1 MRVMREAMAADL
13 ETHGR
18 PPFPPVG
25 TGGARPRA
33 QRGTGPSPSAE
44 RQEPGGAPPRSGR
57 SRWTGRRALVAAA
70 LVLFLLVTADVLL
83 SGPLRAFDSRFAFG
97 PWHDADPLLDRLSR
111 TVLRLGQRAWV
122 SPVLLGVAGVLALRR
137 RRWRP
142 LVVAGLGLLVLNVV
156 AGALKLGLG
165 RSNPYSGSDQL
176 FVGGT
181 EYPGGHAS
189 NTVLTW
195 GLLCWVLARY
205 SRVRVR
211 RWPAVSVVALI
222 TLLVVAAGL
231 YLDWHWFSDQVGGVL
246 LGAVLLGVIAE
257 VDERAPAGVGLRSLP
272 AVLLGRR
279 PAQPSGSRPSAAP
292 ASASAEPGHGF
303 PALVPPATRLPQSAQ
318 STQSSQS
325 TQSTQS
331 TRPAAPAA
339 CSEGHPPHAHRPAR
353 VVAVVVTHRRRDLLR
368 ACLAAV
374 EGQTRRPDVVVVVD
388 NASDDGTAEQ
398 VRAEHP
404 AADLLV
410 LTRNTGGAG
419 GFAAGL
425 AHALD
430 RHAPDLL
437 WLLDDDC
444 VPHPTALARLL
455 DVAGSDLAPAL
466 VASRVVWTDGRD
478 HPMNT
483 PRPRPLPRPGERAR
497 AAAHLC
503 VPIRSASFVSVLVDA
518 GALRAEGLPVADYF
532 LWNDDFEL
540 TLRLLRRRTGVLC
553 PGSVV
558 EHRTRVFG
566 GPESDPGE
574 RFVHE
579 VRNKLWLL
587 RLSPGLSA
595 PERVLYA
602 GATGRHWLRTIARSP
617 RRGVL
622 LRGLAHGLAAGLRD
636 RPRPNAEVLAGL
648 GVDLPADPKARGGL
662 GPAEEAGAP
671 APDPLGGSTR

>member
-1 MRVMREAMAADL
+1 MA
-13 ETHGR
+13 
-18 PPFPPVG
+18 V
-25 TGGARPRA
+25 
-33 QRGTGPSPSAE
+33 
-44 RQEPGGAPPRSGR
+44 
-57 SRWTGRRALVAAA
+57 A

-83 SGPLRAFDSRFAFG
+83 SGPLRAFDSRFAFDS
-97 PWHDADPLLDRLSR
+97 WHDADPTLDRLSR
-111 TVLRLGQRAWV
+111 ALLRLGQRAWV
-122 SPVLLGVAGVLALRR
+122 SPVLLGVAAVLALRR
-137 RRWRP
+137 RAWRP
-142 LVVAGLGLLVLNVV
+142 LAVAGLGLLVLNVV

-211 RWPAVSVVALI
+211 RLPAAAAVVVL
-222 TLLVVAAGL
+222 TVLVTAAGL

-257 VDERAPAGVGLRSLP
+257 VDERAPAGVGLRSRR
-272 AVLLGRR
+272 AVRGRR
-279 PAQPSGSRPSAAP
+279 RAAQPSATVASPSRPSPVPSSSAVRPESAAP
-292 ASASAEPGHGF
+292 P
-303 PALVPPATRLPQSAQ
+303 
-318 STQSSQS
+318 
-325 TQSTQS
+325 
-331 TRPAAPAA
+331 
-339 CSEGHPPHAHRPAR
+339 PAR
-353 VVAVVVTHRRRDLLR
+353 VVAVVVTHRRPELLR

-374 EGQTRRPDVVVVVD
+374 EAQTRRPDVVVVVD
-388 NASDDGTAEQ
+388 NASADGTAEQ

-404 AADLLV
+404 SADLLV
-410 LTRNTGGAG
+410 LARNTGGAG
-419 GFAAGL
+419 GFTAGL
-425 AHALD
+425 AHALA
-430 RHAPDLL
+430 HHSPDLL

-444 VPHPTALARLL
+444 VPRPTALARLL
-455 DVAGSDLAPAL
+455 DVATSDLSPAL
-466 VASRVVWTDGRD
+466 VASKVVWTDGRD

-518 GALRAEGLPVADYF
+518 DALRAAGLPVADYF

-540 TLRLLRRRTGVLC
+540 TLRLLRTRTGVLC

-558 EHRTRVFG
+558 EHRTRAFA
-566 GPESDPGE
+566 GPETDPGE

-587 RLSPGLSA
+587 RLSSGLSA

-602 GATGRHWLRTIARSP
+602 GATARHWLRTIVRSS

-622 LRGLAHGLAAGLRD
+622 LRGLAHGLVQGLRE

-648 GVDLPADPKARGGL
+648 GLDLPPDPAADRRTSTPQTRTAT
-662 GPAEEAGAP
+662 PDAP
-671 APDPLGGSTR
+671 AATSPPVADSLGGSPP

>member
-1 MRVMREAMAADL
+1 MSADL
-13 ETHGR
+13 ETPGR
-18 PPFPPVG
+18 PQSPP
-25 TGGARPRA
+25 GGPGATHPRPPSAARPR
-33 QRGTGPSPSAE
+33 QRVDGRDEQWDEHADDSRPADPARWSA
-44 RQEPGGAPPRSGR
+44 GR
-57 SRWTGRRALVAAA
+57 RRARRALLAAGA
-70 LVLFLLVTADVLL
+70 VVFLLVTADVLL
-83 SGPLRAFDSRFAFG
+83 SGPLRAFDSRFAFDA
-97 PWHDADPLLDRLSR
+97 WHGADPTLNRLSR
-111 TVLRLGQRAWV
+111 ALLPLGQRAWV
-122 SPVLLGVAGVLALRR
+122 SPVLLGVSVLLAARR
-137 RRWRP
+137 RSWRP
-142 LVVAGLGLLVLNVV
+142 LVVAGLGLLALNVV
-156 AGALKLGLG
+156 AGALKLGIG
-165 RSNPYSGSDQL
+165 RSNPYSGSDHL

-189 NTVLTW
+189 NVVLTW

-205 SRVRVR
+205 SRLRVR
-211 RWPAVSVVALI
+211 PWVAAGAVAVP
-222 TLLVVAAGL
+222 TLLVTGAGL

-257 VDERAPAGVGLRSLP
+257 VDERAPAGVGLRSLRAVRGARRQASRAASGPSSP
-272 AVLLGRR
+272 A
-279 PAQPSGSRPSAAP
+279 PSSPGAPPRSA
-292 ASASAEPGHGF
+292 G
-303 PALVPPATRLPQSAQ
+303 RLPAAAAVPADEPAPVSVEDADG
-318 STQSSQS
+318 ST
-325 TQSTQS
+325 
-331 TRPAAPAA
+331 AAT
-339 CSEGHPPHAHRPAR
+339 R

-374 EGQTRRPDVVVVVD
+374 QGQTRRPDVLVVVD
-388 NASDDGTAEQ
+388 NASADGTAEQ

-404 AADLLV
+404 EADLVV
-410 LTRNTGGAG
+410 LSRNTGGAG
-419 GFAAGL
+419 GFTAGL
-425 AHALD
+425 AHALGH
-430 RHAPDLL
+430 HAPDLL

-444 VPHPTALARLL
+444 VPHPTALERLL
-455 DVAGSDLAPAL
+455 DVAVSDLAPAL

-483 PRPRPLPRPGERAR
+483 PRPRPLARPGERER

-518 GALRAEGLPVADYF
+518 VALRSEGLPVADYF

-540 TLRLLRRRTGVLC
+540 TLRLLRTRTGVLC

-558 EHRTRVFG
+558 EHRTRAFA
-566 GPESDPGE
+566 GPETDPGE

-602 GATGRHWLRTIARSP
+602 GATARHWLRTIARSP

-622 LRGLAHGLAAGLRD
+622 LRGLAHGVARGLRD

-648 GVDLPADPKARGGL
+648 GLDLPPATPTTSTPTSTPKTS
-662 GPAEEAGAP
+662 AP
-671 APDPLGGSTR
+671 ATACAPVADPLGGSPP